1 MANIRKSF
9 SRILRNENGD
19 TAVIFALSAI
29 PVLLALGAGV
39 DYARYTDTQTHLQAA
54 LDSAALAGAAATGK
68 SDTEREAIAQAAF
81 DANIATGSA
90 AGYTIESSFEVES
103 GTLVANATVEAPTSV
118 MKLAGIST
126 MAVGGTA
133 EVGLATDKKAEI
145 ALVLDYSGSM
155 GEVSGSKVKYV
166 AMKEA
171 ASKLV
176 TDLTTSSP
184 GKVKFGLV
192 PFSHHVYLS
201 MSDSFVVGGSGSGTW
216 TGCTQDR
223 QYPHNLT
230 DNTPTSAAKSK
241 WGHPFAPDHAGW
253 GCSGYVDNH
262 LEVKPLTSDDAS
274 ITSQLAAMRP
284 YAWTHIALGV
294 EFGYHLLSPN
304 LPFDQGTAYGDA
316 ETQKFMIVLT
326 DGMQTEPAFGPGT
339 TRSVAQGESNLETLC
354 ENAKADGI
362 RIITLAFDLYDTST
376 RTRLKNC
383 ASDAD
388 SFFIATDDAD
398 LSLAFEDIKTAVA
411 SEIYLKK

>member
-1 MANIRKSF
+1 M
-9 SRILRNENGD
+9 
-19 TAVIFALSAI
+19 
-29 PVLLALGAGV
+29 ALGA
-39 DYARYTDTQTHLQAA
+39 
-54 LDSAALAGAAATGK
+54 
-68 SDTEREAIAQAAF
+68 
-81 DANIATGSA
+81 A
-90 AGYTIESSFEVES
+90 AGYTTESSFEVES
-103 GTLVANATVEAPTSV
+103 GILIASATVDAPTSM
-118 MKLAGIST
+118 MKLAGISS
-126 MAVGGTA
+126 MSISGTA

-155 GEVSGSKVKYV
+155 EETSGTKVKYV
-166 AMKEA
+166 AMKDA

-192 PFSHHVYLS
+192 PFSHQVHLS
-201 MSDSFVVGGSGSGTW
+201 MSDSFIVGGSGSSTW

-230 DNTPTSAAKSK
+230 DNTPTSADKSK

-262 LEVKPLTSDDAS
+262 LQVKPLTSDGNA

-304 LPFDQGTAYGDA
+304 LPFDQGVAYGDT

-326 DGMQTEPAFGPGT
+326 DGMQTEPAFGPGS
-339 TRSVAQGESNLETLC
+339 TRSVAQGESNLEQLC

-383 ASDAD
+383 ASDSD
-388 SFFIATDDAD
+388 SFFVADDATD